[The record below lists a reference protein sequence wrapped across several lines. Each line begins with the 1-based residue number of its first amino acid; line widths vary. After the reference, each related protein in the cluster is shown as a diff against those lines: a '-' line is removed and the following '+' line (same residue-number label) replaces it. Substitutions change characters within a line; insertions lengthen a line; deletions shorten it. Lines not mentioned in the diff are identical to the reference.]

1 MNLLRLFR
9 QSLFSPGAACKRTL
23 ARNTRR
29 LLPLAAAL
37 LFAATAQA
45 QERRTTHDND
55 FRARFSFALT
65 KQLGQRHSI
74 TLDEELRLKD
84 NWSQLDRIYTTLSY
98 AYDVRPWF
106 KAAAFYALIA
116 NDRGADRSM
125 EMRHRFYLELTA
137 SYKTGAWNF
146 SLRERPQ
153 ATLHT
158 AYVDPAV
165 AAKTA
170 WVLRHRLMAEYAV
183 AGTGL
188 KPYVFVELT
197 QTLNAPETVGNYLE
211 KVRSSLGAKYA
222 FNKSHAAAY
231 AVVSYQTA
239 YLKYYHPVEFMAAL
253 MTSVKDNVSKVSEY
267 IMSCRQMGM
276 KIMPP
281 DINEGEGGF
290 SVSDGAIRYGLSAIK
305 SIGQSVV
312 DEIVRERTEHG
323 KFRSLED
330 FIDRM
335 SGREVNKRTL
345 ESFIKSGAMDGL
357 PGTRKQKCEV

>member
-9 QSLFSPGAACKRTL
+9 QSLFSSGAACKRTL

-29 LLPLAAAL
+29 LLLLAAAL

-55 FRARFSFALT
+55 FRARFSFVLT

-222 FNKSHAAAY
+222 FNKRS
-231 AVVSYQTA
+231 
-239 YLKYYHPVEFMAAL
+239 
-253 MTSVKDNVSKVSEY
+253 
-267 IMSCRQMGM
+267 
-276 KIMPP
+276 
-281 DINEGEGGF
+281 
-290 SVSDGAIRYGLSAIK
+290 
-305 SIGQSVV
+305 
-312 DEIVRERTEHG
+312 
-323 KFRSLED
+323 SLEFYYRFDYKISDEPVFDD
-330 FIDRM
+330 FPTVDYI
-335 SGREVNKRTL
+335 SSERESHHIIGL
-345 ESFIKSGAMDGL
+345 EYGYKF
-357 PGTRKQKCEV
+357 

>member
-9 QSLFSPGAACKRTL
+9 QSLFSSGAACKRTL

-29 LLPLAAAL
+29 LLPLAAVL
-37 LFAATAQA
+37 LLAATAQA

-116 NDRGADRSM
+116 NDRGVDRSM

-137 SYKTGAWNF
+137 SYKTGAWSF

-222 FNKSHAAAY
+222 FNKRS
-231 AVVSYQTA
+231 
-239 YLKYYHPVEFMAAL
+239 
-253 MTSVKDNVSKVSEY
+253 
-267 IMSCRQMGM
+267 
-276 KIMPP
+276 
-281 DINEGEGGF
+281 
-290 SVSDGAIRYGLSAIK
+290 
-305 SIGQSVV
+305 
-312 DEIVRERTEHG
+312 
-323 KFRSLED
+323 SLEFYYRFDYKISDEPVFDD
-330 FIDRM
+330 FPTVDYI
-335 SGREVNKRTL
+335 SSERESHHIIGL
-345 ESFIKSGAMDGL
+345 EYGYKF
-357 PGTRKQKCEV
+357 

>member
-9 QSLFSPGAACKRTL
+9 QSLFSSGAACKRTL

-106 KAAAFYALIA
+106 KAAAFYVLIA

-137 SYKTGAWNF
+137 SYKTG
-146 SLRERPQ
+146 
-153 ATLHT
+153 
-158 AYVDPAV
+158 
-165 AAKTA
+165 
-170 WVLRHRLMAEYAV
+170 VLRHRLMAEYAV

-222 FNKSHAAAY
+222 FNKRS
-231 AVVSYQTA
+231 
-239 YLKYYHPVEFMAAL
+239 
-253 MTSVKDNVSKVSEY
+253 
-267 IMSCRQMGM
+267 
-276 KIMPP
+276 
-281 DINEGEGGF
+281 
-290 SVSDGAIRYGLSAIK
+290 
-305 SIGQSVV
+305 
-312 DEIVRERTEHG
+312 
-323 KFRSLED
+323 SLELYYRFDYKISDEPVFDD
-330 FIDRM
+330 FPTVDYI
-335 SGREVNKRTL
+335 SSERESHHIIGL
-345 ESFIKSGAMDGL
+345 EYGYKF
-357 PGTRKQKCEV
+357 

>member
-9 QSLFSPGAACKRTL
+9 QSLFSSGAACKRTL

-29 LLPLAAAL
+29 LLPLAAVL
-37 LFAATAQA
+37 LLAATAQA

-125 EMRHRFYLELTA
+125 EMRHR
-137 SYKTGAWNF
+137 
-146 SLRERPQ
+146 
-153 ATLHT
+153 
-158 AYVDPAV
+158 
-165 AAKTA
+165 
-170 WVLRHRLMAEYAV
+170 LMAEYAV

-222 FNKSHAAAY
+222 FNKRS
-231 AVVSYQTA
+231 
-239 YLKYYHPVEFMAAL
+239 
-253 MTSVKDNVSKVSEY
+253 
-267 IMSCRQMGM
+267 
-276 KIMPP
+276 
-281 DINEGEGGF
+281 
-290 SVSDGAIRYGLSAIK
+290 
-305 SIGQSVV
+305 
-312 DEIVRERTEHG
+312 
-323 KFRSLED
+323 SLEFYYRFDYKISDEPVFDD
-330 FIDRM
+330 FPTVDYI
-335 SGREVNKRTL
+335 SSERESHHINGL
-345 ESFIKSGAMDGL
+345 EYGYKF
-357 PGTRKQKCEV
+357 

>member
-29 LLPLAAAL
+29 LLPLAAVL

-65 KQLGQRHSI
+65 KQLGQQHSI

-153 ATLHT
+153 ATSIRPSQPKPHGCCAT
-158 AYVDPAV
+158 AS
-165 AAKTA
+165 
-170 WVLRHRLMAEYAV
+170 W
-183 AGTGL
+183 
-188 KPYVFVELT
+188 
-197 QTLNAPETVGNYLE
+197 
-211 KVRSSLGAKYA
+211 RS
-222 FNKSHAAAY
+222 
-231 AVVSYQTA
+231 T
-239 YLKYYHPVEFMAAL
+239 P
-253 MTSVKDNVSKVSEY
+253 
-267 IMSCRQMGM
+267 
-276 KIMPP
+276 
-281 DINEGEGGF
+281 
-290 SVSDGAIRYGLSAIK
+290 
-305 SIGQSVV
+305 
-312 DEIVRERTEHG
+312 
-323 KFRSLED
+323 
-330 FIDRM
+330 
-335 SGREVNKRTL
+335 
-345 ESFIKSGAMDGL
+345 
-357 PGTRKQKCEV
+357 

>member
-9 QSLFSPGAACKRTL
+9 HSLLSSGAACKRTL

-116 NDRGADRSM
+116 NDRGAGRSM

-158 AYVDPAV
+158 AHVDPAV
-165 AAKTA
+165 AAETA

-188 KPYVFVELT
+188 KPYAFVELT

-222 FNKSHAAAY
+222 LTKRS
-231 AVVSYQTA
+231 
-239 YLKYYHPVEFMAAL
+239 
-253 MTSVKDNVSKVSEY
+253 
-267 IMSCRQMGM
+267 
-276 KIMPP
+276 
-281 DINEGEGGF
+281 
-290 SVSDGAIRYGLSAIK
+290 
-305 SIGQSVV
+305 
-312 DEIVRERTEHG
+312 
-323 KFRSLED
+323 SLEFYYRFDYKISDEPVFDD
-330 FIDRM
+330 FHSVDYISSERG
-335 SGREVNKRTL
+335 SHHIIGL
-345 ESFIKSGAMDGL
+345 EYGYKF
-357 PGTRKQKCEV
+357 

>member
-9 QSLFSPGAACKRTL
+9 QSLFSSGAACKRTL

-125 EMRHRFYLELTA
+125 EMRHR
-137 SYKTGAWNF
+137 
-146 SLRERPQ
+146 
-153 ATLHT
+153 
-158 AYVDPAV
+158 
-165 AAKTA
+165 
-170 WVLRHRLMAEYAV
+170 LMAEYAV

-222 FNKSHAAAY
+222 FNKRS
-231 AVVSYQTA
+231 
-239 YLKYYHPVEFMAAL
+239 
-253 MTSVKDNVSKVSEY
+253 
-267 IMSCRQMGM
+267 
-276 KIMPP
+276 
-281 DINEGEGGF
+281 
-290 SVSDGAIRYGLSAIK
+290 
-305 SIGQSVV
+305 
-312 DEIVRERTEHG
+312 
-323 KFRSLED
+323 SLEFYYRFDYKISDEPVFDD
-330 FIDRM
+330 FPTVDYI
-335 SGREVNKRTL
+335 STERESHHIIGL
-345 ESFIKSGAMDGL
+345 EYGYKF
-357 PGTRKQKCEV
+357 

>member
-1 MNLLRLFR
+1 M
-9 QSLFSPGAACKRTL
+9 
-23 ARNTRR
+23 
-29 LLPLAAAL
+29 
-37 LFAATAQA
+37 
-45 QERRTTHDND
+45 
-55 FRARFSFALT
+55 
-65 KQLGQRHSI
+65 
-74 TLDEELRLKD
+74 
-84 NWSQLDRIYTTLSY
+84 
-98 AYDVRPWF
+98 
-106 KAAAFYALIA
+106 AFYALIA

-222 FNKSHAAAY
+222 FNKRS
-231 AVVSYQTA
+231 
-239 YLKYYHPVEFMAAL
+239 
-253 MTSVKDNVSKVSEY
+253 
-267 IMSCRQMGM
+267 
-276 KIMPP
+276 
-281 DINEGEGGF
+281 
-290 SVSDGAIRYGLSAIK
+290 
-305 SIGQSVV
+305 
-312 DEIVRERTEHG
+312 
-323 KFRSLED
+323 SLEFYYRFDYKISDEPVFDD
-330 FIDRM
+330 FPTVDYI
-335 SGREVNKRTL
+335 SSERESHHIIGL
-345 ESFIKSGAMDGL
+345 EYGYKF
-357 PGTRKQKCEV
+357 

>member
-9 QSLFSPGAACKRTL
+9 QSLFSSGAACKRTL

-146 SLRERPQ
+146 SPPTSIRPSQ
-153 ATLHT
+153 PKPHGCCAT
-158 AYVDPAV
+158 AS
-165 AAKTA
+165 
-170 WVLRHRLMAEYAV
+170 W
-183 AGTGL
+183 
-188 KPYVFVELT
+188 
-197 QTLNAPETVGNYLE
+197 
-211 KVRSSLGAKYA
+211 RS
-222 FNKSHAAAY
+222 
-231 AVVSYQTA
+231 T
-239 YLKYYHPVEFMAAL
+239 P
-253 MTSVKDNVSKVSEY
+253 
-267 IMSCRQMGM
+267 
-276 KIMPP
+276 
-281 DINEGEGGF
+281 
-290 SVSDGAIRYGLSAIK
+290 
-305 SIGQSVV
+305 
-312 DEIVRERTEHG
+312 
-323 KFRSLED
+323 
-330 FIDRM
+330 
-335 SGREVNKRTL
+335 
-345 ESFIKSGAMDGL
+345 
-357 PGTRKQKCEV
+357 

>member
-9 QSLFSPGAACKRTL
+9 QSLFSSGAACKRTL

-153 ATLHT
+153 ATLCLL
-158 AYVDPAV
+158 Y
-165 AAKTA
+165 
-170 WVLRHRLMAEYAV
+170 
-183 AGTGL
+183 
-188 KPYVFVELT
+188 
-197 QTLNAPETVGNYLE
+197 
-211 KVRSSLGAKYA
+211 
-222 FNKSHAAAY
+222 
-231 AVVSYQTA
+231 
-239 YLKYYHPVEFMAAL
+239 
-253 MTSVKDNVSKVSEY
+253 TSRCV
-267 IMSCRQMGM
+267 
-276 KIMPP
+276 
-281 DINEGEGGF
+281 
-290 SVSDGAIRYGLSAIK
+290 
-305 SIGQSVV
+305 
-312 DEIVRERTEHG
+312 
-323 KFRSLED
+323 
-330 FIDRM
+330 
-335 SGREVNKRTL
+335 
-345 ESFIKSGAMDGL
+345 
-357 PGTRKQKCEV
+357 

>member
-1 MNLLRLFR
+1 MTFPYFFISNISKENESPS
-9 QSLFSPGAACKRTL
+9 SLPTVAFLVRRSLQTHARPEHPPSPSARRSPAVRRDGTGAGA
-23 ARNTRR
+23 
-29 LLPLAAAL
+29 P
-37 LFAATAQA
+37 
-45 QERRTTHDND
+45 HDTD

-137 SYKTGAWNF
+137 SYKTGAWSF

-211 KVRSSLGAKYA
+211 KMRSSLGAKYA
-222 FNKSHAAAY
+222 FNKRS
-231 AVVSYQTA
+231 
-239 YLKYYHPVEFMAAL
+239 
-253 MTSVKDNVSKVSEY
+253 
-267 IMSCRQMGM
+267 
-276 KIMPP
+276 
-281 DINEGEGGF
+281 
-290 SVSDGAIRYGLSAIK
+290 
-305 SIGQSVV
+305 
-312 DEIVRERTEHG
+312 
-323 KFRSLED
+323 SLEFYYRFDYKISDDPVFDD
-330 FIDRM
+330 FPTVDYI
-335 SGREVNKRTL
+335 SSERESHHMIGL
-345 ESFIKSGAMDGL
+345 EYGYKF
-357 PGTRKQKCEV
+357 

>member
-9 QSLFSPGAACKRTL
+9 QSLFSSGAACKRTL

-55 FRARFSFALT
+55 FRARFSFVLT

-222 FNKSHAAAY
+222 FNKRSSLEFYYRFDYKISDEPVFDDFPTVDYISSERESHHIIG
-231 AVVSYQTA
+231 
-239 YLKYYHPVEFMAAL
+239 L
-253 MTSVKDNVSKVSEY
+253 EY
-267 IMSCRQMGM
+267 G
-276 KIMPP
+276 
-281 DINEGEGGF
+281 
-290 SVSDGAIRYGLSAIK
+290 Y
-305 SIGQSVV
+305 
-312 DEIVRERTEHG
+312 
-323 KFRSLED
+323 KFRSEHPEPA
-330 FIDRM
+330 RN
-335 SGREVNKRTL
+335 GRRY
-345 ESFIKSGAMDGL
+345 G
-357 PGTRKQKCEV
+357 

>member
-9 QSLFSPGAACKRTL
+9 QSLFSSGAACKRTL

-125 EMRHRFYLELTA
+125 EMRHR
-137 SYKTGAWNF
+137 
-146 SLRERPQ
+146 
-153 ATLHT
+153 
-158 AYVDPAV
+158 
-165 AAKTA
+165 
-170 WVLRHRLMAEYAV
+170 LMAEYAV

-222 FNKSHAAAY
+222 FNKRS
-231 AVVSYQTA
+231 
-239 YLKYYHPVEFMAAL
+239 
-253 MTSVKDNVSKVSEY
+253 
-267 IMSCRQMGM
+267 
-276 KIMPP
+276 
-281 DINEGEGGF
+281 
-290 SVSDGAIRYGLSAIK
+290 
-305 SIGQSVV
+305 
-312 DEIVRERTEHG
+312 
-323 KFRSLED
+323 SLEFYYRFDYKISDEPVFDD
-330 FIDRM
+330 FPTVDYI
-335 SGREVNKRTL
+335 SSERESHHIIGL
-345 ESFIKSGAMDGL
+345 EYGYKF
-357 PGTRKQKCEV
+357 

>member
-29 LLPLAAAL
+29 LLPLTAAL

-222 FNKSHAAAY
+222 FNKRS
-231 AVVSYQTA
+231 
-239 YLKYYHPVEFMAAL
+239 
-253 MTSVKDNVSKVSEY
+253 
-267 IMSCRQMGM
+267 
-276 KIMPP
+276 
-281 DINEGEGGF
+281 
-290 SVSDGAIRYGLSAIK
+290 
-305 SIGQSVV
+305 
-312 DEIVRERTEHG
+312 
-323 KFRSLED
+323 SLELYYRFDYKISDEPVFDD
-330 FIDRM
+330 FPTVDYI
-335 SGREVNKRTL
+335 SSERESHHIIGL
-345 ESFIKSGAMDGL
+345 EYGYKF
-357 PGTRKQKCEV
+357 